1 MSLKS
6 SNKVETNRYQLEI
19 EVDAKTFEDA
29 VNQAYRKEIKKIQI
43 PGFRKGKAPRAFVE
57 KYYGEQVFYEDAINA
72 VYPSALDGA
81 VEEAGLEMIE
91 DKIDFDLVSAGKD
104 GLVFKATITT
114 KPEVEL
120 SAYKGLEATKKNTEV
135 TQEDIDED
143 LKRLQQRNSRMVAVE
158 DRPAQKDDIT
168 VIDFEGFVDDVA
180 FEGGKGENYSLTLG
194 SGQFIPGFEDQIIG
208 HNVDD
213 EFDVNVTFPEDYQA
227 KDLAGKAAVFK
238 VKLHEIKKREL
249 PEIDDDLIKEVGEFD
264 TLEEYKNHVKED
276 IAKKKEE
283 AAKDDVENQLI
294 DKLIENLTAEIPEA
308 MYEHRIDDN
317 IRDFAYRLQSQG
329 LNLDTYMKYT
339 GMDMDGFRKSFRPQA
354 ERQVKVRL
362 ALEKIAQLENIV
374 PVQEEIDA
382 EYDKMAKAYNMTVE
396 QIKPMVAEKD
406 LAKDL
411 AVEKAINLVR
421 DSAKVTEEKAEEKPA
436 AKPRA
441 KKKAKEEEKT
451 EE

>member
-1 MSLKS
+1 M
-6 SNKVETNRYQLEI
+6 
-19 EVDAKTFEDA
+19 
-29 VNQAYRKEIKKIQI
+29 
-43 PGFRKGKAPRAFVE
+43 
-57 KYYGEQVFYEDAINA
+57 
-72 VYPSALDGA
+72 
-81 VEEAGLEMIE
+81 
-91 DKIDFDLVSAGKD
+91 
-104 GLVFKATITT
+104 
-114 KPEVEL
+114 
-120 SAYKGLEATKKNTEV
+120 
-135 TQEDIDED
+135 
-143 LKRLQQRNSRMVAVE
+143 
-158 DRPAQKDDIT
+158 
-168 VIDFEGFVDDVA
+168 
-180 FEGGKGENYSLTLG
+180 
-194 SGQFIPGFEDQIIG
+194 
-208 HNVDD
+208 
-213 EFDVNVTFPEDYQA
+213 
-227 KDLAGKAAVFK
+227 
-238 VKLHEIKKREL
+238 
-249 PEIDDDLIKEVGEFD
+249 
-264 TLEEYKNHVKED
+264 
-276 IAKKKEE
+276 
-283 AAKDDVENQLI
+283 ENQLI

>member
-374 PVQEEIDA
+374 PAQEEIDA